1 MYKYVDRF
9 LDGSGLVHDSEIDH
23 VAECRGRGYP
33 SFTQD
38 GLEWSSIFDNNIDIG
53 GLIDVRSEVPK
64 ASGIWK
70 VTKVTHNLEAYTSA
84 TAAWNSTFSAVFVQ
98 NNQYS

>member
-1 MYKYVDRF
+1 
-9 LDGSGLVHDSEIDH
+9 
-23 VAECRGRGYP
+23 
-33 SFTQD
+33 
-38 GLEWSSIFDNNIDIG
+38 
-53 GLIDVRSEVPK
+53 PK

-98 NNQYS
+98 NNQYSKRGEETCQLRQLSSSVTRQLYNRPGRRIPRNRNITSWITLFCRLWAATFTRHSRLS